1 MMDEQVAA
9 LDEAIVLALR
19 RVERDWALTGPQVVA
34 RARVH
39 SGAAGLDARTVFDRL
54 VALAQD
60 ARVAHR
66 VDPAHGHLFYAMPE
80 DHFGPAVRA
89 IEATQT
95 EAMNLRA
102 QVAHL
107 EAEVR
112 YLRATLA
119 WRPGGTVHD
128 AVEHA
133 RQEERAAI
141 LAYLRHHRARSID
154 IMDTYATEIARGAH
168 LRAEYGK

>member
-1 MMDEQVAA
+1 MTDEQVAA

-34 RARVH
+34 RA
-39 SGAAGLDARTVFDRL
+39 
-54 VALAQD
+54 LAQD

-66 VDPAHGHLFYAMPE
+66 VDQAHGHLFYAMPE

-119 WRPGGTVHD
+119 WRPGGTVHN

-133 RQEERAAI
+133 RQQERAAI

-154 IMDTYATEIARGAH
+154 IMDTYATEIASGAH